1 MTARWT
7 RNGARIF
14 NQARQDARGFEPY
27 AEQVAGMF
35 QSTPEVLEELLWCLA
50 HIAKADGVIHPGELE
65 FLKRVAQIFGFDDQ
79 KFERVTALQLDGEQA
94 DPYQILGVSRDASEE
109 EIKKAHRA
117 LVVENHP
124 DKLIAKGMPEEFVA
138 VANERLAK
146 INAAYDRIR
155 RRKGSA
161 GA

>member
-1 MTARWT
+1 M
-7 RNGARIF
+7 
-14 NQARQDARGFEPY
+14 E
-27 AEQVAGMF
+27 
-35 QSTPEVLEELLWCLA
+35 
-50 HIAKADGVIHPGELE
+50 
-65 FLKRVAQIFGFDDQ
+65 
-79 KFERVTALQLDGEQA
+79 
-94 DPYQILGVSRDASEE
+94 ASEE